1 MMNFDAD
8 ADSIEDLLAGLDDEP
23 ELTDKKYR
31 FKERVNSLMQHHN
44 LLREDAE
51 SAVENVI
58 RTKETD
64 KRCACGS
71 VAQFVVKATKEIV
84 CGECRKKRHEKR
96 LPRRV
101 VFPLRR
107 RLDAVGLQDVAHRL
121 VRDFVSQVE

>member
-44 LLREDAE
+44 LTRDDAE

-58 RTKETD
+58 RTKETS
-64 KRCACGS
+64 KRCACDQ
-71 VAQFVVKATKEIV
+71 VADCVVKSTKEIV
-84 CGECRKKRHEKR
+84 CGLCRKKRGIANEHC
-96 LPRRV
+96 V
-101 VFPLRR
+101 
-107 RLDAVGLQDVAHRL
+107 
-121 VRDFVSQVE
+121 